1 MITKIEVKEVSPVT
15 DKPDGPLRFDGW
27 RAVTAGIR
35 VTSRAM
41 WDERFHPH
49 GEAHAREK
57 VRRDVV
63 MELYGG
69 VDKGLLELYK
79 LTMTAA
85 ISSSPAFHSPEI
97 NAMFHKISEMRGKI
111 EALWREP
118 KESKGPPAPELLT
131 TRQLFEAFVR
141 DGGDLKSSPH
151 E

>member
-1 MITKIEVKEVSPVT
+1 MITKIEVKEVSPLT
-15 DKPDGPLRFDGW
+15 DKPDGPLLFAGR

-41 WDERFHPH
+41 WDERYPH

-57 VRRDVV
+57 VRRDVA
-63 MELYGG
+63 MELYG
-69 VDKGLLELYK
+69 DIDRGLLELYK

-97 NAMFHKISEMRGKI
+97 NAMFHKISEMRSKI

-141 DGGDLKSSPH
+141 DGGDLKPSSH